1 MAQDPGVRRSD
12 KPLTVWNT
20 NWWNFFM
27 SGGPAPRW
35 VERATGSAEDRRP
48 HAAVAPVHTS
58 VTRVKTPMSP
68 TFHLLMTLFTCGG
81 WFLLLVPYVIIHAMS
96 RGRKVKTTYR

>member
-20 NWWNFFM
+20 NWWNFFVA
-27 SGGPAPRW
+27 GGPAPRW

-48 HAAVAPVHTS
+48 YAAAAPVHTS

-68 TFHLLMTLFTCGG
+68 TFHLLMTLFTGG
-81 WFLLLVPYVIIHAMS
+81 LWLLFLVPYMIIHAMS
-96 RGRKVKTTYR
+96 PGRKVKTTYR